1 MIENSI
7 KIYSGEKNVSNR
19 EIVMVANRQA
29 GLGLINCT
37 HHVTGRAY
45 LQL

>member
-19 EIVMVANRQA
+19 EIVMVANRQV
-29 GLGLINCT
+29 GLELINGT
-37 HHVTGRAY
+37 HYATGRAY